1 MSDDQPRSVLD
12 RVSQW
17 LGRKK
22 TSNPEENG
30 TMPQEKEKK
39 SFPSNNPPSTPEKA
53 THSAAH
59 SNGQPETSPAATS
72 QATEGGKPGSSSGRS
87 PSARRREQRARAKE
101 RAAAKAREDKETNGQ
116 EAGEPEATGS
126 GKSGRKA
133 ESSPDQTGAA
143 APKTGTAAK
152 SKSRSRGRGKATAQ
166 AKAAQAAQAEAEA
179 EEINLASSEA
189 VSDKPGA
196 TDEPSVAATTDEAQS
211 QTRSKAKPRA
221 RSKAAAKSTAGT
233 AAKSASKAPSKGA
246 AKPPAKSRSKTADQA
261 AGMDDEVKETKGTAS
276 SSSYK
281 LLINTDEPEECRLA
295 LVENGKVEGFYIE
308 SVSGAQC
315 KGNIYKGRITSVE
328 ANLQAAFVDIGLP
341 KNGFLS
347 FSEIHPEYY
356 EKEVDPETHWKSLK
370 IQDMIK
376 KGREVLVEVV
386 KEGAG
391 NKGPSLTTYLS
402 LPGRFLVLMPGSDS
416 AGISRKIDDE
426 EQRRKLREMV
436 EGLNIPE
443 GIGYIIR
450 TASQEITKT
459 ALTQDMRYLLNLW
472 SEIKKGGQEQHS
484 PALLYKEQNIISRF
498 LRDHYTTDIREIL
511 VDNEEASQQVRD
523 FLQLLPAAQRKKTAV
538 KLHQGS
544 QPIFHQYHVEKQIEQ
559 MFQPTVPLPS
569 GGSIVINPTE
579 ALVAIDVNSGRTA
592 SKDRDFEESIF
603 IANMEAAEELARQ
616 LRMRDLGGLIVVD
629 FIDMRSAAHTRDV
642 EKKVR
647 ECMKKEKAKVD
658 FSRIS
663 KFGLMQISRQK
674 MAAPI
679 QTSSYKSCP
688 CCEGRGVIRSVENLA
703 LSHLR
708 QLQTGLHRRGTTR
721 VDCRLPQEVAHY
733 ILNRKREDL
742 LELEKEY
749 QAEIVIEVD
758 PAMMPAGGT
767 IDFIK
772 S

>member
-1 MSDDQPRSVLD
+1 MSDERTNSVLE

-22 TSNPEENG
+22 DTNPEENG
-30 TMPQEKEKK
+30 NMPEDQD
-39 SFPSNNPPSTPEKA
+39 NNPSGTAPEEQPNTAPAGGTNDAGDDSGDGGDKDEQP
-53 THSAAH
+53 AAKK
-59 SNGQPETSPAATS
+59 PAKSPA
-72 QATEGGKPGSSSGRS
+72 
-87 PSARRREQRARAKE
+87 ARRREQRARAKE
-101 RAAAKAREDKETNGQ
+101 RAARAKAQAAENGDT
-116 EAGEPEATGS
+116 EADTGPV
-126 GKSGRKA
+126 A
-133 ESSPDQTGAA
+133 APVAA
-143 APKTGTAAK
+143 APVDADDAAAPEDKTAASPAKTAGGGRGKGRTAAAAKTGTKTGTKAATKTSTKSGAKTGTKAGAK
-152 SKSRSRGRGKATAQ
+152 SGAKAATGKTAAAAQDTEPATEPAESAAPAKGRAKSPAKTSPRAATKSTPKATAG
-166 AKAAQAAQAEAEA
+166 
-179 EEINLASSEA
+179 
-189 VSDKPGA
+189 GA
-196 TDEPSVAATTDEAQS
+196 N
-211 QTRSKAKPRA
+211 
-221 RSKAAAKSTAGT
+221 
-233 AAKSASKAPSKGA
+233 
-246 AKPPAKSRSKTADQA
+246 
-261 AGMDDEVKETKGTAS
+261 
-276 SSSYK
+276 YK

-308 SVSGAQC
+308 SAGGAQS

-356 EKEVDPETHWKSLK
+356 EQEVDPDTSWKSLK

-386 KEGAG
+386 KDATG

-402 LPGRFLVLMPGSDS
+402 LPGRCLVLMPGSDS

-426 EQRRKLREMV
+426 AERRKLREMV
-436 EGLNIPE
+436 EGLSIPD

-459 ALTQDMRYLLNLW
+459 ALTQDMRFLLNLW
-472 SEIKKGGQEQHS
+472 SEIKKNGQS
-484 PALLYKEQNIISRF
+484 MPAPALLYKEQDIIARF
-498 LRDHYTTDIREIL
+498 LRDHYTTDIKEIL
-511 VDNEEASQQVRD
+511 VDNEEAAEQVRN

-629 FIDMRSAAHTRDV
+629 FIDMRSAAHTREV
-642 EKKVR
+642 EKKLR
-647 ECMKKEKAKVD
+647 ECMKKDKAKVD

-679 QTSSYKSCP
+679 QTTSYKSCP
-688 CCEGRGVIRSVENLA
+688 HCEGRGLIRSVENLV

-708 QLQTGLHRRGTTR
+708 RIQTGLHQQKANK
-721 VDCRLPQEVAHY
+721 VVCRLPLEVAQY
-733 ILNRKREDL
+733 IFNKKREEL
-742 LELEKEY
+742 LELEKDY
-749 QAEIVIEVD
+749 QAEIIIEADPLMLPVD
-758 PAMMPAGGT
+758 T
-767 IDFIK
+767 NIEFLK
-772 S
+772 E